1 VIIFNFLLF
10 SFLDGRLKMLTL
22 LHKNSKTTETMHL
35 FILNRSLT
43 KNNIKFISSYGCIIP
58 PITLKILD
66 SFAEDFFLLA
76 FLWSLRYNTS

>member
-1 VIIFNFLLF
+1 MPALLRK
-10 SFLDGRLKMLTL
+10 S
-22 LHKNSKTTETMHL
+22 SKTTETMHL
-35 FILNRSLT
+35 FKMNKSLT

-76 FLWSLRYNTS
+76 FLWSLQYNMS